1 MKSYSLL
8 TGYKGRGLLIRVDSR
23 TDEAIYYRGG
33 YDSCYFTSEY
43 KDLKVKK
50 VLLTGKERRSRLW
63 KRIRKPLKGILYA
76 TLLTIAILLT
86 VAILLAFI
94 TFVAPLVSL

>member
-8 TGYKGRGLLIRVDSR
+8 TATRRYGGRRLLIREGSKTDDS
-23 TDEAIYYRGG
+23 IYHND

-50 VLLTGKERRSRLW
+50 VLLTGSERRKRLW
-63 KRIRKPLKGILYA
+63 GRIRKPPKGILYA
-76 TLLTIAILLT
+76 TLLTVTIPLVYIS
-86 VAILLAFI
+86 
-94 TFVAPLVSL
+94 FVALLVSL